1 MRPVIEIAIES
12 TLWAEFAAP
21 EALAALAEKVIAEAA
36 AQSGVELTDGAE
48 VSLLFCDDAFIATLN
63 RQWRGLDKPTNVLSF
78 PAGGDLS
85 VAPILGDIVIAY
97 ETAAA
102 EAGQEGKSLADHVSH
117 LIVHG
122 FLHLIGFDHIEDA
135 DAEEME
141 ALERMILA
149 GLGIEDPYKGGLAAV
164 DGGAVAG

>member
-12 TLWAEFAAP
+12 KLWAEFAAP
-21 EALAALAEKVIAEAA
+21 DALAALAEKVIAEAA

-78 PAGGDLS
+78 PAGGDVS

-97 ETAAA
+97 ET
-102 EAGQEGKSLADHVSH
+102 
-117 LIVHG
+117 
-122 FLHLIGFDHIEDA
+122 DA

-149 GLGIEDPYKGGLAAV
+149 GLGIDDPYKGGLAAV